1 MSNRSRAYL
10 ALAAGAA
17 ALLAVSLNQ
26 VVAQQPADPNAGP
39 NPYRMEDNWA
49 KLPDG
54 RKMGQPI
61 GVEVD
66 RDGKSV
72 WIFDRC
78 GSNDCG
84 KSNLAPIMKFD
95 PSGKLVTSFGG
106 GMFNFPHGLG
116 VDREGNVYVTDERA
130 KNGKGAVLVK
140 FSPDGKVLLTIGKPG
155 MPGDGEDTLDGPSD
169 VVVAPNGDIFV
180 ADGHGGNTNDR
191 IVKFSK
197 DGKFIKAWGKHG
209 KAQGEL
215 DTPHGIAMDSTGR
228 LFVADRVNS
237 RVQIFDADGKFLAE
251 WKQFGRPSSVAIDK
265 NDVLYVADSQ
275 SDAQRNAPFKQ
286 GIRIGSAKDGNVSA
300 FIAIPS
306 AEVGTPESISVDDQG
321 VIYAGYTNKMALRRW
336 VKN

>member
-1 MSNRSRAYL
+1 MTNGRRVCL
-10 ALAAGAA
+10 ALTAGTA
-17 ALLAVSLNQ
+17 ALLAISGVF
-26 VVAQQPADPNAGP
+26 AQSNDPNSAP
-39 NPYRMEDNWA
+39 NPYKMEDNWA

-54 RKMGQPI
+54 RKMGAPI

-66 RDGKSV
+66 RDGKSLWV
-72 WIFDRC
+72 FDRC
-78 GSNDCG
+78 GANDCG
-84 KSNLAPIMKFD
+84 KSNVAPIMKFD
-95 PSGKLVTSFGG
+95 PTGKLVTSFGG

-116 VDREGNVYVTDERA
+116 VDREGNVYATDERA

-140 FSPDGKVLLTIGKPG
+140 FSSEGKVLLTIGKPG

-169 VVVAPNGDIFV
+169 VVIAPNGDIFV

-191 IVKFSK
+191 IVKYSK

-215 DTPHGIAMDSTGR
+215 DTPHGIAIDSTGR
-228 LFVADRVNS
+228 VFVADRVNS

-286 GIRIGSAKDGNVSA
+286 GIRIGSAKDGKVTA
-300 FIAIPS
+300 FIPIPS
-306 AEVGTPESISVDDQG
+306 AEIGTPESITVDDQG
-321 VIYAGYTNKMALRRW
+321 IIYAGYTNKMALRRF

>member
-1 MSNRSRAYL
+1 MNNQSRASL
-10 ALAAGAA
+10 AFAAGAA
-17 ALLAVSLNQ
+17 ALLAISGVF
-26 VVAQQPADPNAGP
+26 AQSADPNAAP
-39 NPYRMEDNWA
+39 NPYKMEDNWA

-54 RKMGQPI
+54 RKMGAAI

-72 WIFDRC
+72 WVFDRC
-78 GSNDCG
+78 GGNDCG
-84 KSNLAPIMKFD
+84 KSNVAPIMKLD
-95 PSGKLVTSFGG
+95 PTGKLVTSFGG

-140 FSPDGKVLLTIGKPG
+140 FSPEGKVLLTIGKPG

-215 DTPHGIAMDSTGR
+215 DTPHGIAIDSTGR

-251 WKQFGRPSSVAIDK
+251 WKQFGRPSSVAIGK

-286 GIRIGSAKDGNVSA
+286 GIRIGSAKDGNVTA
-300 FIAIPS
+300 FIPIAS
-306 AEVGTPESISVDDQG
+306 AEIGTPESITVDDQG
-321 VIYAGYTNKMALRRW
+321 IIYAGYTGKMALRRF